1 MKELKTKEEA
11 ADFVFNQLHTCRVID
26 TTWDE
31 YIELT
36 LRLGLEKQNPQGKNQ
51 QGKSKK
57 SIDINLVLSFF
68 DKIVNK
74 LRN

>member
-11 ADFVFNQLHTCRVID
+11 VDFVFNQLHTCRVID

-36 LRLGLEKQNPQGKNQ
+36 LRLGLEIHPRGKSQ
-51 QGKSKK
+51 QGKTKK
-57 SIDINLVLSFF
+57 KIDINLVLSFF

>member
-1 MKELKTKEEA
+1 MEIKTHEEA
-11 ADFVFNQLHTCRVID
+11 VDFVFNQLHTCRVID

-57 SIDINLVLSFF
+57 SINISLVLSFF
-68 DKIVNK
+68 DKIINK